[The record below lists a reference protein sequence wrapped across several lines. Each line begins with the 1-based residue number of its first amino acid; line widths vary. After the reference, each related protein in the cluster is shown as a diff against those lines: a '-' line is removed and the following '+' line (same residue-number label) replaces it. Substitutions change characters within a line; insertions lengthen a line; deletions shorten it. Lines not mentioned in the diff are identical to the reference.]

1 MVILKKSQLQSGL
14 DEGPGGGGGGG
25 EGTPLFGLS
34 TKRLCYVPGACLCK
48 DQFGIWGVVWPW
60 QVILHRSWL
69 QDTILLIGKLNALD
83 QKQHFG

>member
-25 EGTPLFGLS
+25 GTPLFGLS

-48 DQFGIWGVVWPW
+48 DQFGIWGVV
-60 QVILHRSWL
+60 
-69 QDTILLIGKLNALD
+69 
-83 QKQHFG
+83 